1 MNKIKIT
8 EDDYQFC
15 LQALDDVRERKP
27 SIVRIRAATFYGGR
41 ARWQAIVDLWE
52 AGQKKLAVK

>member
-52 AGQKKLAVK
+52 AGRKN